1 MITLENKS
9 SSGHDGISNQIVKL
23 LKNEISKPLTVI
35 INQMLKTG
43 IFPDSFKTSK
53 IVPLFKKGDHGL
65 LTNYRPISLLPT
77 ISKVFERVIYDQM
90 YLYFNNNNLLADE
103 QFGFRKNHSTEY
115 AAIKLVDHIS
125 NEMESGK
132 TLVTLFIDLSKA
144 FDTLSFD
151 ILLKKLNY
159 YGIAGVN
166 LKLMANYLRNRKQ
179 YVVFNNHNSEI
190 TDIRC
195 GVPQG
200 SILGPL
206 FLSICINDLKNAS
219 NKCKFLMYAD
229 DTTIYFNIEDF
240 DTNNLEAE
248 INKELEQVNTWLKVN
263 KLSLNVGKTKIMIF
277 HGKRKHI
284 SELKVLIDGCNIE
297 CVSSFN
303 FLGIMLD
310 QGLFWNNHV
319 DLVLKKFLRL

>member
-1 MITLENKS
+1 MRTISETLCRYKKHCDVPSRFFHDGQQLSELKAIANVFNVYFANIGKNLAATIEQDNNPDFNHMQYLGTPTKTSFNFHCITEIETMKAIDTLENKS
-9 SSGHDGISNQIVKL
+9 SSGHDGISNKIVKL
-23 LKNEISKPLTVI
+23 LKNKISKPLTVI

-90 YLYFNNNNLLADE
+90 YLYFNNNNLLAYE

-115 AAIKLVDHIS
+115 AAIKLEDHIS

-132 TLVTLFIDLSKA
+132 TLVTLFIDLSKS

-151 ILLKKLNY
+151 ILLQKLNY

-195 GVPQG
+195 GVPHG
-200 SILGPL
+200 SIFGPL
-206 FLSICINDLKNAS
+206 FFSIF
-219 NKCKFLMYAD
+219 FLDRRFY
-229 DTTIYFNIEDF
+229 
-240 DTNNLEAE
+240 
-248 INKELEQVNTWLKVN
+248 
-263 KLSLNVGKTKIMIF
+263 
-277 HGKRKHI
+277 
-284 SELKVLIDGCNIE
+284 
-297 CVSSFN
+297 
-303 FLGIMLD
+303 
-310 QGLFWNNHV
+310 
-319 DLVLKKFLRL
+319 